1 MAFTSVL
8 AQATVAD
15 LTSAEA
21 WYSTLFGRSPDSR
34 PMDGLIEWHL
44 GKHFGVQAWVD
55 PDRCGRSSIVLSA
68 DDLDAEAKRLSDAG
82 FEYDGPQQVTSSR
95 VLQLVD
101 PDGNRV
107 VLTGA

>member
-1 MAFTSVL
+1 VAFTRLL

-15 LTSAEA
+15 PTSAEA

-34 PMDGLIEWHL
+34 PMDSLIEWHF
-44 GKHFGVQAWVD
+44 GEHFGVQVWVD

-82 FEYDGPQQVTSSR
+82 IGHDGPQQVTSSR
-95 VLQLVD
+95 VLQLED

-107 VLTGA
+107 MLTSA

>member
-1 MAFTSVL
+1 
-8 AQATVAD
+8 
-15 LTSAEA
+15 
-21 WYSTLFGRSPDSR
+21 
-34 PMDGLIEWHL
+34 MDGLIEWHL
-44 GKHFGVQAWVD
+44 GEHFGVQVWVD

-82 FEYDGPQQVTSSR
+82 IGHDGPQQVTSSR
-95 VLQLVD
+95 VLQLED